1 MNLKTPLLAMT
12 LAASALLAFNASAHE
27 PKGQDMKGHDMPKM
41 PGHDMKAPSAGSME
55 MHKIM
60 MTGMKM
66 PMKMTGSV
74 DRDFA
79 QMMIMHH
86 QQALKMADVEIA
98 KGSKPELKAL
108 AQKMKAAQQ
117 DEIKKL
123 QRFTK

>member
-1 MNLKTPLLAMT
+1 MKGHDM
-12 LAASALLAFNASAHE
+12 S
-27 PKGQDMKGHDMPKM
+27 KMQGQDMKGH
-41 PGHDMKAPSAGSME
+41 SAGSME
-55 MHKIM
+55 LHKIM

-66 PMKMTGSV
+66 PMKMTGNV

-98 KGSKPELKAL
+98 KGGKPELKAL
-108 AQKMKAAQQ
+108 AQKMKTAQQ